1 MEKERKEQHSE
12 ADGIIKD
19 GLMKKAGE
27 ERKSE
32 EELMKM
38 CIITNMLAQ

>member
-19 GLMKKAGE
+19 GLMKKNGE
-27 ERKSE
+27 ECKSE

-38 CIITNMLAQ
+38 CIITNMMNQ